1 MIKIVILIFFFKY
14 LLEYQKLIRLVNDL
28 KLQLFSISI
37 LLVISLIEQLRFV
50 QSEFTAYA
58 LLYFYLINSNLA
70 EINGCLVIMM
80 FLKMSIY

>member
-70 EINGCLVIMM
+70 EINGYLVIMM